1 MGSNVPPNTGILMPQ
16 EQLHQLVVALFE
28 KADTSAE
35 DAQLM
40 AKLLVLTDLRGVHSH
55 GTRKIPDYIDMIRQ
69 GRVNPQPKV
78 TVISETPTTRV
89 YDGDGGLGHFPC
101 YQGTLWAVKKA
112 KEYGTA
118 AITTRNHRCPC
129 DHRHNH
135 HHA

>member
-55 GTRKIPDYIDMIRQ
+55 GTQ
-69 GRVNPQPKV
+69 NP
-78 TVISETPTTRV
+78 
-89 YDGDGGLGHFPC
+89 GL
-101 YQGTLWAVKKA
+101 
-112 KEYGTA
+112 
-118 AITTRNHRCPC
+118 
-129 DHRHNH
+129 HRHD
-135 HHA
+135 